1 MVHTL
6 KKNAPV
12 VLLIVLLFN
21 LSVSGKIIL
30 PSIFSDNM
38 VLQQNTKV
46 AIWGWGVPGQTVK
59 IVAGWN
65 TNDTISAKVN
75 NQAKW
80 ETAVQTSNAGGPY
93 SIQFLGT
100 SNITLHNVMLG
111 EVWLCSG
118 QSNMEM
124 TFEWGIKN
132 GEQELKNADNPNI
145 RVFSVDKIAAEYP
158 QLDCKGAWTTST
170 PETIRK
176 TSALAYFFG
185 RELTQK
191 LNVPVGIIVSAWGG
205 TPAEVWI
212 EKSRIENNP
221 LLNKN
226 KYNEHYDW
234 WPDAPGALYNS
245 MIAPV
250 VPFAVAGAIWYQG
263 EANRNNYP
271 IYSLLM
277 KTLIENW
284 RTNFNRDFPFYFV
297 QIAPFNYTDS
307 KNSHFLREQQEM
319 GTKIVPKT
327 GMVVVSDL
335 VNDINDIHPKDKL
348 TVGKRLAAYA
358 LAEVYHQ
365 NTGEYKSPVF
375 QSLRTEKNNL
385 ILTFDNATGLKCTGI
400 KPEHFLI
407 SGDNK
412 NFVKADAE
420 VKDNTV
426 VLSSEQIKIPVAASY
441 CFDDTTRADVY
452 NEAGL
457 PLAPF
462 RTSTRQNY

>member
-1 MVHTL
+1 MVRTF
-6 KKNAPV
+6 KKITPA
-12 VLLIVLLFN
+12 LLLFVLFFN
-21 LSVSGKIIL
+21 LPVSGKIIL
-30 PSIFSDNM
+30 PSVFSDNM
-38 VLQQNTKV
+38 VLQQNAKV
-46 AIWGWGVPGQTVK
+46 AIWGWGMPGQTVK
-59 IVAGWN
+59 IAAGWN
-65 TNDTISAKVN
+65 TSDTISVKVN
-75 NQAKW
+75 NPAKW
-80 ETAVQTSNAGGPY
+80 ETTIQTDKAGGPY
-93 SIQFLGT
+93 SIQLMGT
-100 SNITLHNVMLG
+100 SNITLNNVMLG

-132 GEQELKNADNPNI
+132 GEQELKNADYPNI
-145 RVFSVDKIAAEYP
+145 RVFNVDKIAADYP
-158 QLDCKGAWTTST
+158 QLDCKGTWTTAT

-185 RELTQK
+185 RELQQK
-191 LNVPVGIIVSAWGG
+191 LDVPVGIIVSAWGG

-226 KYNEHYDW
+226 KYDERYDW

-245 MIAPV
+245 MIAPL
-250 VPFAVAGAIWYQG
+250 VPFAVAGTIWYQG

-271 IYSLLM
+271 IYSMLM

-284 RTNFNRDFPFYFV
+284 RTNFNRDLPFYFV

-307 KNSHFLREQQEM
+307 KNSHFLREQQEIVIQ
-319 GTKIVPKT
+319 TVPKT

-335 VNDINDIHPKDKL
+335 VDDINDIHPKDKL
-348 TVGKRLAAYA
+348 SVGKRLAAYA

-365 NTGEYKSPVF
+365 KTGEYKSPVF
-375 QSLRTEKNNL
+375 RAMRTEKNKL
-385 ILTFDNATGLKCTGI
+385 ILTFNHATELKYTGT
-400 KPEHFLI
+400 KPAHFLI

-412 NFVKADAE
+412 NFVNADAE
-420 VKDNTV
+420 VKGNTV

-441 CFDDTTRADVY
+441 CFDDTTRADVF

-462 RTSTRQNY
+462 RTNNTENY